1 MVETISV
8 NLVVAPIHTPVMD
21 TRFDQVQ
28 QLLLK
33 FTKMEFGDRLAV
45 SDKGDDLDAIIVG
58 LNTLGE
64 ELEKKSLLSNDTND
78 RVNAILDVAL
88 KHTLMDFSVK
98 APVSTKGDELD
109 AIAVG
114 LNTLSEELEERIK
127 ALEESARKLESVNKE
142 LEAFS
147 YSVSHDLRAPLR
159 AVDGYAKMIEED
171 YSRQLDEEGR
181 RMIRMMQ
188 YNAKKMGTLID
199 DLLAFSRLGR
209 KEIQKSAIDMDE
221 LVAGAL
227 AEVSKSVDHRAD
239 VKIGKLHPIAGDYG
253 LMNQVFVNLISNAV
267 KYSSRAESPRVWISS
282 EKKRKE
288 VVYTITDNGVGFDM
302 KFVNKLFGVFQRLH
316 SMEEFEG
323 TGVGLAIVQR
333 IVNKHGGR
341 VWAEGKKN
349 EGASFHVS
357 LPIEQ

>member
-1 MVETISV
+1 MAETISV
-8 NLVVAPIHTPVMD
+8 NLTSTPILSPEMD
-21 TRFDQVQ
+21 NRFDQVQ

-33 FTKMEFGDRLAV
+33 FTKMEFGDRLPV
-45 SDKGDDLDAIIVG
+45 SDKGDDLDAVIAG

-64 ELEKKSLLSNDTND
+64 ELEKKSLLTNDTND

-171 YSRQLDEEGR
+171 YSNQLDEEGR

-209 KEIQKSAIDMDE
+209 KDIQKSPIDMDE

-227 AEVSKSVDHRAD
+227 SEVSKSIDHRAD
-239 VKIGKLHPIAGDYG
+239 IKIGKLHPIAGDYG
-253 LMNQVFVNLISNAV
+253 LMNQVFVNLISNAI

-282 EKKRKE
+282 EKKRQGSDLHHYRQWRWFRYEVRRQVVRRFPAAPQYGGVRRHRRGPGHRTAHCEQARRQGLGRREKE
-288 VVYTITDNGVGFDM
+288 RRSILSCVTSN
-302 KFVNKLFGVFQRLH
+302 
-316 SMEEFEG
+316 
-323 TGVGLAIVQR
+323 
-333 IVNKHGGR
+333 
-341 VWAEGKKN
+341 
-349 EGASFHVS
+349 
-357 LPIEQ
+357 